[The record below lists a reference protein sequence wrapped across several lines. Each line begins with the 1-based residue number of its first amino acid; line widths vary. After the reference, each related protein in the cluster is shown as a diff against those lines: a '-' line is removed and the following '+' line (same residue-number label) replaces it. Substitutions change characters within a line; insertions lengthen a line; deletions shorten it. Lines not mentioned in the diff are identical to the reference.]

1 MRITTKPLSAGFYP
15 HGRGIL
21 TAAPR
26 IDINICVEN
35 AAVPSESFPGTFPG
49 EGFPKFRPN
58 VDPTISS
65 APDLNRPNRFSDQSF
80 SPPCV
85 LLILS
90 LE

>member
-1 MRITTKPLSAGFYP
+1 MRITTKPLSEGFYP
-15 HGRGIL
+15 HARPIL
-21 TAAPR
+21 AAAPG

-49 EGFPKFRPN
+49 QGFPKFRPN
-58 VDPTISS
+58 VQTTISS
-65 APDLNRPNRFSDQSF
+65 APYLNGPNRFSDQSF